1 MINSALFL
9 VIKISSKAFFRIWTD
24 QCIALFLPFFL
35 FWQNCFYIVVNTI
48 KVPCCLFLLF
58 FFGLYTLLGFF
69 FSSTRSR
76 FFHPVFSSPAFSN
89 SWATSPLFLSP
100 RRSSD
105 NFIRPII
112 LSILHGRSTQKFQI
126 WLGLARHKNKE
137 RGITVNQKQRNI
149 LNE

>member
-48 KVPCCLFLLF
+48 KVSCCLFLLF
-58 FFGLYTLLGFF
+58 FRSLYFIRIFLLFYALEIF
-69 FSSTRSR
+69 PP
-76 FFHPVFSSPAFSN
+76 HFSSPAFSN
-89 SWATSPLFLSP
+89 SWATSPLSLSSSQ
-100 RRSSD
+100 SSD